1 MLKSL
6 YISNYALINELTI
19 EWESGF
25 TVLTGETGAG
35 KSIIIG
41 ALSLVLGQRA
51 DTRVIKEGEQ
61 KSVVEAQFEIK
72 NYRLQSFFEQN
83 GLDYADVCEV
93 RREITANGKSRAFIN
108 DTPVSLVQLRDLTVH
123 LLDIHS
129 QHENLLLSTENYQL
143 NFVDAIAQNG
153 KELADYGQ
161 TYQAWQQAEKN
172 LKKIKHEA
180 EQQTADLD
188 YLQFQFNQLY
198 EAALIPEEQA
208 ELEEE
213 QEMLTHVEE
222 IKRELQQADF
232 LLASDEANALK
243 FVKETASGLNRI
255 ENYLSESKDWAERL
269 ESVFLELKDI
279 SSEITRA
286 ENRTEFNPERLNE
299 VEERLSLI
307 YSLQKKFKVET
318 VEELID
324 LRETFKARLN
334 RIENFDEALKEAE
347 KALLQAEDEM
357 KSSANLLSETRK
369 NVSPSIERF
378 LVERLV
384 SLGMPDVKVQ
394 VSVQPAETFTEKGN
408 DVIQLLFS
416 ANKNRSL
423 QPIAEVASGGEIS
436 RVMLAVKSLLV
447 HKSELP
453 TIIFDEIDT
462 GVSGETANRVGDI
475 MKFMSE
481 NTQVITITHLPQ
493 IAAKG
498 GHQFKVYKDSAS
510 ENVITHIKK
519 LTSAE
524 REEEIAQ
531 MLSGSQITFAALEN
545 ARELLKK

>member
-72 NYRLQSFFEQN
+72 NYRLQSFFEQS

-153 KELADYGQ
+153 KELTDYGQ

-172 LKKIKHEA
+172 LKKTRHEA
-180 EQQTADLD
+180 EQQIADLD

-198 EAALIPEEQA
+198 EVALIPEEQA

-243 FVKETASGLNRI
+243 LVKETTSGLNRI

-269 ESVFLELKDI
+269 ESVFVELKDI

-394 VSVQPAETFTEKGN
+394 VSVQSAETFTEKGN

-498 GHQFKVYKDSAS
+498 AHQFKVYKDSAS

>member
-6 YISNYALINELTI
+6 YISNYALINALTI
-19 EWESGF
+19 EWDNGF

-61 KSVVEAQFEIK
+61 KSVVEALFEIK
-72 NYRLQSFFEQN
+72 NYRLQPFFEENQ
-83 GLDYADVCEV
+83 LDYADVCGV

-108 DTPVSLVQLRDLTVH
+108 DTPVSLIQLRDLTVH

-143 NFVDAIAQNG
+143 NFVDAVAQNEQ
-153 KELADYGQ
+153 ELAAYGQ
-161 TYQAWQQAEKN
+161 KFQAWQQAEKN
-172 LKKIKHEA
+172 LKKIRHES
-180 EQQTADLD
+180 ELQTADLD
-188 YLQFQFNQLY
+188 YLQFQFNQLQ
-198 EAALIPEEQA
+198 EAALQPDEQA

-232 LLASDEANALK
+232 LLVSDEANALRL
-243 FVKETASGLNRI
+243 VKDAASGLNRV
-255 ENYLSESKDWAERL
+255 ENYLAESKDWAERL
-269 ESVFLELKDI
+269 DSVLLELKDI
-279 SSEITRA
+279 SSEISRA
-286 ENRTEFNPERLNE
+286 ENRTEFNPERLNA

-318 VEELID
+318 VEELIE

-334 RIENFDEALKEAE
+334 HIENFDEALKEAE
-347 KALLQAEDEM
+347 QALLQAENEM
-357 KSSANLLSETRK
+357 KAAARVVSETRK
-369 NVSPSIERF
+369 NISPTIEQF

-384 SLGMPDVKVQ
+384 SLGMPDVKMQ
-394 VSVQPAETFTEKGN
+394 VAVQPAETFTEKGN
-408 DVIQLLFS
+408 DVVQLLFS

-475 MKFMSE
+475 MAFMSE

-498 GHQFKVYKDSAS
+498 AHQFKVYKDSAS
-510 ENVITHIKK
+510 DNVITHIKK

-524 REEEIAQ
+524 REQEIAQ
-531 MLSGSQITFAALEN
+531 MLSGSQITQASMEN
-545 ARELLKK
+545 ARDLLKR

>member
-19 EWESGF
+19 EWDNGF

-61 KSVVEAQFEIK
+61 KSVVEALFEIK
-72 NYRLQSFFEQN
+72 NYRLQPFFEENQ
-83 GLDYADVCEV
+83 LDYADVCSV

-108 DTPVSLVQLRDLTVH
+108 DTPVSLIQLRDLTVH

-143 NFVDAIAQNG
+143 NFVDAVAQNEQ
-153 KELADYGQ
+153 ELAVYGQ
-161 TYQAWQQAEKN
+161 KFQAWQLAEKN
-172 LKKIKHEA
+172 LKKIRHES
-180 EQQTADLD
+180 ELQTADLD
-188 YLQFQFNQLY
+188 YLQFQFNQLQ
-198 EAALIPEEQA
+198 EAALQPDEQA
-208 ELEEE
+208 ELEDE

-232 LLASDEANALK
+232 QLASDEANALRL
-243 FVKETASGLNRI
+243 VKDAASGLNRI
-255 ENYLSESKDWAERL
+255 ENYLAESKDWTERL
-269 ESVFLELKDI
+269 DSILLELKDI
-279 SSEITRA
+279 SSEIIRA
-286 ENRTEFNPERLNE
+286 ENRTEFNPERLNA

-318 VEELID
+318 VEELIE

-347 KALLQAEDEM
+347 QALLQAENEM
-357 KSSANLLSETRK
+357 KTAARVVSETRK
-369 NVSPSIERF
+369 NVSPSIEQF

-384 SLGMPDVKVQ
+384 SLGIPDVKMQVTVQ
-394 VSVQPAETFTEKGN
+394 SAETFTEKGN
-408 DVIQLLFS
+408 DVVQLLFS

-475 MKFMSE
+475 MAFMSE

-498 GHQFKVYKDSAS
+498 AHQFKVYKDSAS
-510 ENVITHIKK
+510 DNVITHIKK

-524 REEEIAQ
+524 REQEIAQ
-531 MLSGSQITFAALEN
+531 MLSGSQITQASVEN